1 MLLVFPALQ
10 AQQDIEQRA
19 RQSAA
24 AEDSHAA
31 SVRAAKQAQRE
42 RGAAALQRSRSEA
55 VPSARVPS
63 PSRKDRRN
71 WSPGKRDVRAPL
83 ALITAFATP
92 IPALL
97 KASVDLWKM
106 VKNVR
111 SD

>member
-1 MLLVFPALQ
+1 MRLVFPALQ

-55 VPSARVPS
+55 VPSPRVPS

-83 ALITAFATP
+83 ALF
-92 IPALL
+92 LL
-97 KASVDLWKM
+97 LQPQCRPFLKLLSPRPLENGQGCAV
-106 VKNVR
+106 
-111 SD
+111 